1 MVSLLTA
8 LTLLTVLSQPAP
20 TCSET
25 PEAVLRARLTVASG
39 PFESAAPVIR
49 EVVEEVWRNE
59 GLTIVW
65 PDAPVENAW
74 DGIDVWIA
82 VTFGVSS
89 TAGKG
94 AMGFVRFHD
103 GVPSPLLQISI
114 DVALAWAR
122 HHHAA
127 AFKVSPASI
136 SPMEMLPVVGR
147 ALGYA
152 AAHEVGHF
160 VLASTAHA
168 STGLMRANYSRPSD
182 VWTPSAWQ
190 LDAGSRATL
199 SERLRRRCGCAS
211 GC

>member
-1 MVSLLTA
+1 MVPLLTT

-20 TCSET
+20 SCSEA

-39 PFESAAPVIR
+39 PFEPAAPVIR

-65 PDAPVENAW
+65 PDAPGENAW
-74 DGIDVWIA
+74 DDIDVWIA

-89 TAGKG
+89 TAGKE

-103 GVPSPLLQISI
+103 GVPMPLLRISI

-122 HHHAA
+122 RHHAA
-127 AFKVSPASI
+127 VFKVSPSSI
-136 SPMEMLPVVGR
+136 SPTAMLPVVSR

-160 VLASTAHA
+160 VLASKAHA
-168 STGLMRANYSRPSD
+168 STGLMRPNYQRPSD
-182 VWTPSAWQ
+182 LWNPSAWQ
-190 LDAGSRATL
+190 LDARSRATL